1 MGGPVST
8 RCERGRS
15 RACQEGQEGLRALS
29 WRLKADLARLIVV
42 ANLPDES
49 HPTSRLRASTPSTL
63 QWGKQHQAAD
73 DVPSDDASSV
83 MRWADKGAAISSS
96 ERPSALTPSTSSTTA
111 PTIINPAPST

>member
-1 MGGPVST
+1 MGGRVST
-8 RCERGRS
+8 MRCMATIRGQ
-15 RACQEGQEGLRALS
+15 CQEGLRALS
-29 WRLKADLARLIVV
+29 WRLKADVARLIVV

-49 HPTSRLRASTPSTL
+49 PSNVTPARLEPSTL

-83 MRWADKGAAISSS
+83 MRWADKGAAMSSS

-111 PTIINPAPST
+111 PTIINPAPSK